1 MKVSLIVVQ
10 GKPEGKVIPLQTP
23 RFKIGRAE
31 GCQLRPNSE
40 QVSREH
46 SEFILGAGV
55 LTVRDLGSRN
65 GTLVNGEK
73 IAGPVTLKEG
83 DRVQVGPLTFAVSI
97 QEAPAPA
104 APAAAP
110 APVAAPAPPAAA
122 APKAPAAAAPPAPAP
137 PASKTV
143 SLDDAP
149 DTEIERW
156 LLADDQHAVP
166 ETKSGVY
173 SGQTMS
179 FSSFNA
185 IAEAAANQAAKDAE
199 AEAGAAAPPE
209 DEAVEEQQQYDEFN
223 EQEEEDEE
231 EEAQQEEWVDES
243 NPFHVAK
250 KKGSD
255 SSAAPKSTAKQ
266 EFKDSS
272 AAAQDILK
280 KMMERRRSAK

>member
-1 MKVSLIVVQ
+1 MKVSLVVVQ
-10 GKPEGKVIPLQTP
+10 GKPEGKVIPLQVP

-46 SEFILGAGV
+46 AEFVLGAGV
-55 LTVRDLGSRN
+55 ITVRDLGSRN
-65 GTLVNGEK
+65 GTLVNGQK
-73 IAGPVTLKEG
+73 IGGVVALKEG
-83 DRVQVGPLTFAVSI
+83 DLVQVGPLTFAVNI
-97 QEAPAPA
+97 EGAPAAAPAPAKAPA
-104 APAAAP
+104 APAAAQAP
-110 APVAAPAPPAAA
+110 AAAPAPAKPAAPA
-122 APKAPAAAAPPAPAP
+122 APAPAPAPAAAAKPP
-137 PASKTV
+137 V

-156 LLADDQHAVP
+156 LLADEQHVVP

-199 AEAGAAAPPE
+199 DSAPPE
-209 DEAVEEQQQYDEFN
+209 DEASENYEEPEPF
-223 EQEEEDEE
+223 EEEEEEEEED
-231 EEAQQEEWVDES
+231 AQPEEWVDES
-243 NPFHVAK
+243 NPFHVK
-250 KKGSD
+250 KSD
-255 SSAAPKSTAKQ
+255 SKAPQSSAKPEAA
-266 EFKDSS
+266 KDSS

-280 KMMERRRSAK
+280 RMMERRRSAK